1 MRRICFIAAITVLSV
16 ILLAGCTAQQ
26 AASSEEEI
34 SAATTEKTATAQKE
48 DEEEPQTA
56 DDKSS
61 EGEKTM
67 RLLIGETEVPVTW
80 ENNDSVEALQDLC
93 PRTIELSMY
102 GGFEQVGSIGET
114 LPSADQQTT
123 TQAGDIVLYSSNQIV
138 VFYGSNSWAYTRL
151 GHIDLTQEEMESL
164 LAGGDVSI
172 TLE

>member
-56 DDKSS
+56 DDKST

-80 ENNDSVEALQDLC
+80 EDNDSVEALQDLC
-93 PRTIELSMY
+93 PRTIELSM
-102 GGFEQVGSIGET
+102 
-114 LPSADQQTT
+114 
-123 TQAGDIVLYSSNQIV
+123 
-138 VFYGSNSWAYTRL
+138 
-151 GHIDLTQEEMESL
+151 
-164 LAGGDVSI
+164 
-172 TLE
+172 